1 MRNIDRVRELE
12 AQNRSLKSRL
22 DAALTSESKF
32 AVEAH
37 RWKDIANKEHQRVE
51 EARTARDKAFDAVMQ
66 VEQAA
71 SSLLAE
77 ASILC
82 GEEDG
87 DGYALHLPCPDT
99 AEMLR
104 IWEVHTAPTADGEY
118 IVRATPRKET
128 DNAAHDSAGVPADAG
143 TGADAPEVP
152 ERQDDR

>member
-1 MRNIDRVRELE
+1 MRNIDRIRDLE

-22 DAALTSESKF
+22 DAALESESKF

-37 RWKDIANKEHQRVE
+37 RWKDVANKEHQRVE
-51 EARTARDKAFDAVMQ
+51 EARTARDKAMDATMQ

-77 ASILC
+77 ASILY

-104 IWEVHTAPTADGEY
+104 LWEIHAVPTADGEY
-118 IVRATPRKET
+118 IIRAKPRKET
-128 DNAAHDSAGVPADAG
+128 DHAAHDSAGVPADADAAAG
-143 TGADAPEVP
+143 APEVP
-152 ERQDDR
+152 ERKD

>member
-1 MRNIDRVRELE
+1 MRNIDLVRELE

-22 DAALTSESKF
+22 DAALTSESKY

-51 EARTARDKAFDAVMQ
+51 EARTARDKAIDATMQ

-77 ASILC
+77 ASILY

-118 IVRATPRKET
+118 IIRATPRKET
-128 DNAAHDSAGVPADAG
+128 DHAAHDSAGVPADAG
-143 TGADAPEVP
+143 AAAGAPEVP
-152 ERQDDR
+152 ERKDRG

>member
-1 MRNIDRVRELE
+1 MRNIDLVRELE

-22 DAALTSESKF
+22 DAALTSESKY

-37 RWKDIANKEHQRVE
+37 RWKDIANREHQRVE
-51 EARTARDKAFDAVMQ
+51 EARMARDKAFDAVMQ

-104 IWEVHTAPTADGEY
+104 LWEVHTAPTADEY
-118 IVRATPRKET
+118 IIRATPRKET
-128 DNAAHDSAGVPADAG
+128 DNAAAHDSTGVPAADDA
-143 TGADAPEVP
+143 GADAPEVQ
-152 ERQDDR
+152 ERKD

>member
-1 MRNIDRVRELE
+1 MRNIDRIRDLE

-22 DAALTSESKF
+22 DAALTSESKY

-37 RWKDIANKEHQRVE
+37 RWKDIANREHQRVE
-51 EARTARDKAFDAVMQ
+51 EARAARDKAFDAVMQ

-77 ASILC
+77 AAILC
-82 GEEDG
+82 GEDEG
-87 DGYALHLPCPDT
+87 DAHVLRLPRPDT

-104 IWEVHTAPTADGEY
+104 LWEVHTAPTADEY
-118 IVRATPRKET
+118 IIRAKPRKET
-128 DNAAHDSAGVPADAG
+128 GHAAHDSAGVPADAG

-152 ERQDDR
+152 EHQD

>member
-1 MRNIDRVRELE
+1 MRNIDRIHDLE
-12 AQNRSLKSRL
+12 AVNRSLKSRL
-22 DAALTSESKF
+22 DAALTSESKY

-37 RWKDIANKEHQRVE
+37 RWKDIANREHQRVE

-77 ASILC
+77 AAILC

-104 IWEVHTAPTADGEY
+104 LWEAHTVPTADGEY
-118 IVRATPRKET
+118 IIRAKPRKET
-128 DNAAHDSAGVPADAG
+128 DNAAAHDGAGVPADDDA
-143 TGADAPEVP
+143 GADTTKVP
-152 ERQDDR
+152 EHKD

>member
-1 MRNIDRVRELE
+1 MRNIDRIRDLE

-51 EARTARDKAFDAVMQ
+51 EARTARGKAFDAVMQ

-77 ASILC
+77 AAILC
-82 GEEDG
+82 GEDEG
-87 DGYALHLPCPDT
+87 DAHVLRVPRPDT

-104 IWEVHTAPTADGEY
+104 LWEVHTAPTAGGEY
-118 IVRATPRKET
+118 IIRATPRKET
-128 DNAAHDSAGVPADAG
+128 DHAAAHDSTGVPADDDA
-143 TGADAPEVP
+143 GADTTKVP
-152 ERQDDR
+152 ERQD

>member
-1 MRNIDRVRELE
+1 MRNIDLVRGLE

-22 DAALTSESKF
+22 DAALTSESKY

-51 EARTARDKAFDAVMQ
+51 ETRTARDKAMDATMQ

-82 GEEDG
+82 GKKDK

-104 IWEVHTAPTADGEY
+104 LWEIHAVPTADGEY
-118 IVRATPRKET
+118 IIRATPRKET
-128 DNAAHDSAGVPADAG
+128 DHAAHDSAGVPADAG
-143 TGADAPEVP
+143 AAAGAPEVP
-152 ERQDDR
+152 ERKDRG